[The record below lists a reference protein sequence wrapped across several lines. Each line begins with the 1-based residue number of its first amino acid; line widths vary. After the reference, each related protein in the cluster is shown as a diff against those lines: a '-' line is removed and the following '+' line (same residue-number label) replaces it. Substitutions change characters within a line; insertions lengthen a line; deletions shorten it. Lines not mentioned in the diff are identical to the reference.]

1 MIYRIALLAGV
12 CVAVSFAAPETITF
26 TGNATGTLNGV
37 AFTNEPFNFTFY
49 TDTTA
54 VAPGTYCCTDNITT
68 PAGTPATFNITGA
81 GSGTLTSYQCVFVN
95 ESEGQMGM
103 WFYDTQDWLDILFPI
118 GSYGLNANFGPVT
131 GTTYIFPSAR
141 PLPTSMG
148 PLVFTSVTG
157 AQANVN
163 VTNTPIPT
171 PVISAVGTAYGT
183 GVSQNDW
190 LAITGTNLAPAST
203 FGGGTF
209 WVGPQDFSS
218 PSPGY
223 MPTSLNG
230 VSVTVNGIPG
240 YISFYCSGSA
250 PSSICKTDQINVLS
264 PIDPTLGPVQV
275 VVTTDGVASKPFTV
289 TLTPVAPAF
298 LQFKNNYVTA
308 TDVSYNLI
316 GPTSLYPGFSKPAT
330 VGETIVLWA
339 VGFGL
344 PTTAVQQGN
353 GTQAGPLEGMPVCT
367 INNANAT
374 VQYAGVVTPG
384 LDQFNVTVPNGATN
398 GDNAVSCTYKGATTP
413 SGVLLSVSR

>member
-1 MIYRIALLAGV
+1 MIYRMVVLAGILTAA
-12 CVAVSFAAPETITF
+12 CFAAPETIVF
-26 TGNATGTLNGV
+26 SGNATGTLNGV
-37 AFTNEPFNFTFY
+37 AFTNQPFSFTFY

-54 VAPGTYCCTDNITT
+54 VAPGTFCCTDNITT
-68 PAGTPATFNITGA
+68 PAGTPATFSINGVGTG
-81 GSGTLTSYQCVFVN
+81 SLTDIQCVFVN

-103 WFYDTQDWLDILFPI
+103 WLYDTRDWLDILWPV
-118 GSYGLNANFGPVT
+118 GTYGLNANYGPVT
-131 GTTYIFPSAR
+131 GTTF
-141 PLPTSMG
+141 TFTG
-148 PLVFTSVTG
+148 PLSTSVGPLIFNSVTG
-157 AQANVN
+157 ATANVT
-163 VTNTPIPT
+163 VTNTTIPT

-203 FGGGTF
+203 LAGGTF
-209 WVGPQDFSS
+209 WVGVQPFTS
-218 PSPGY
+218 GN

-240 YISFYCSGSA
+240 YISFYCSASA

-264 PIDPTLGPVQV
+264 PIDPTLGSVQV

-289 TLTPVAPAF
+289 TMTPIAPAF

-308 TDVSYNLI
+308 THASFSLL
-316 GPTSLYPGFSKPAT
+316 GPTSLYPGFSTPAA

-344 PTTAVQQGN
+344 PTTAVTQGS
-353 GTQAGPLEGMPVCT
+353 GTQSGSLEGMPVCT
-367 INNANAT
+367 INGANAA
-374 VQYAGVVTPG
+374 VGFAGVVTPG

-398 GDNAVSCTYKGATTP
+398 GDNPVSCTYKGSTTP